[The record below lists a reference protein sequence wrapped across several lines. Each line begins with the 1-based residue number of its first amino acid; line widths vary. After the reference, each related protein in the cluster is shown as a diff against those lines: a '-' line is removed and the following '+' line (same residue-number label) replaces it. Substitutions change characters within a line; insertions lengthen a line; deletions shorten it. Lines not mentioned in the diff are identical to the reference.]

1 MKSSLPLL
9 GTHGIQ
15 ELLQSMT
22 ELLQYYDLNIFL
34 PLQLPWCQGGTLN
47 PECTEVDLLWGHDQ
61 GGS

>member
-1 MKSSLPLL
+1 
-9 GTHGIQ
+9 
-15 ELLQSMT
+15 MT
-22 ELLQYYDLNIFL
+22 ELPQYYYVNIFL